1 MLPFLHISR
10 TSRPGDCTSQV
21 QSRPKRSGL
30 GLAHLDDFR
39 TAECLF
45 PEQARP
51 GARTPQANLVN
62 KGQAWGRHAL
72 SALTSLNLSEQARPG
87 ACTSRGHSRSA
98 QASPGACA
106 SQAHSRSAQAS
117 PGGSQHAPAPRSA
130 AGGAGA
136 ARAEGCGGGIRAPAG
151 APQAAAGCG
160 DSLLM
165 GSLHAGARC
174 LRHRLRELC

>member
-136 ARAEGCGGGIRAPAG
+136 ARAGASWGSARARPAAG
-151 APQAAAGCG
+151 PPRAAAGA
-160 DSLLM
+160 SVPLQVPPRLQQA
-165 GSLHAGARC
+165 AGTRS
-174 LRHRLRELC
+174 